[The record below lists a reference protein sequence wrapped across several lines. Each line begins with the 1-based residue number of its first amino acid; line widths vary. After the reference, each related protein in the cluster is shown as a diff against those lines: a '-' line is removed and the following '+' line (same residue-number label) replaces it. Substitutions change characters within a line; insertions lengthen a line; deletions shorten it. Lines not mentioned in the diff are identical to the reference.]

1 MPMTR
6 TRRSLVLAVLAGLA
20 ALPIAL
26 DSARAAS
33 ATIVALGASN
43 TEGMKLTSAEA
54 YPAQLEQI
62 LRAKGLDVSVI
73 NAGVSGDTSEGMLNR
88 VGTSVP
94 DGTRVVILQPGGND
108 GRGGRRQ
115 GGRIVDPAQS
125 AANLDAII
133 TQLQARGIRVAVFN
147 GLAGAGREAAMR
159 HHAVFLG
166 QFFAG
171 IPDTARQPDGQHL
184 TAEGYAMVAQR
195 IAPQISAMLGRGGR

>member
-1 MPMTR
+1 MPEPR
-6 TRRSLVLAVLAGLA
+6 TGRILILPVLAWLAT
-20 ALPIAL
+20 LPIASE
-26 DSARAAS
+26 SARAAS

-43 TEGMKLTSAEA
+43 TEGMKLSTAEA

-88 VGTSVP
+88 LGSSVP
-94 DGTRVVILQPGGND
+94 DGTRLVILQPGSND

-125 AANLDAII
+125 AANLDAVI
-133 TQLQARGIRVAVFN
+133 TQLQARGIAVAVFN
-147 GLAGAGREAAMR
+147 GLGGAAREAAMR

-166 QFFAG
+166 QFSAG
-171 IPDTARQPDGQHL
+171 IPASARQPDGQHL
-184 TAEGYAMVAQR
+184 TAEGYGMVAQR
-195 IAPQISAMLGRGGR
+195 IAPKIGAMLGRSGR